1 MRVIWNF
8 ISRTLFWDYDR
19 GSVPYDLMV
28 LAVVGFVFL
37 TPRAWFHDRP
47 GMSAAAPA
55 AALSRASIEQLEE
68 NAAAATRTFRIAAQ
82 LMEPT
87 HPGNAFFERRAHE
100 VLTRHVDALRGRK
113 FQIVHV
119 HSARDAGGAQYYDV
133 TVQLTR

>member
-1 MRVIWNF
+1 MRILWRF
-8 ISRTLFWDYDR
+8 LSRTLFWDYDR

-47 GMSAAAPA
+47 EMSAAPPA
-55 AALSRASIEQLEE
+55 ATVGSASIEQVGE
-68 NAAAATRTFRIAAQ
+68 NPAAATRTFRIAAP

-100 VLTRHVDALRGRK
+100 LLTRNVNGLRGRK

-119 HSARDAGGAQYYDV
+119 HAARDAGGAQYYDV
-133 TVQLTR
+133 TVKLTR